1 MSLSERVASHV
12 WNSSGQL
19 GDSRYTTPN
28 EVRICRLL
36 SPAQQI
42 RGGFIRRTDCR
53 KDNFQFSGFRSVVP
67 AAGLIF
73 GMVARATNQDADVSL
88 DDARIVQRI
97 AGGDSAALGE
107 LYDRWSDAVYA
118 AAFAIVGVA
127 EDAEEVV
134 EDTFWQAWK
143 QASRFEIARGA
154 VRSWLLTIARS
165 RAMDKRKSVSRR
177 REEQLESA
185 PPDLLVNDA
194 RTDDRLVEGERTTMV
209 ANALSDLPPVQR
221 EVLEMAYF
229 GGLSQSEIA
238 DCTGLAIGTIKTR
251 IRLGMMKLREQ
262 LAPSRQTT
270 T

>member
-1 MSLSERVASHV
+1 MLLAHDRRWQGRDVRV
-12 WNSSGQL
+12 L
-19 GDSRYTTPN
+19 T
-28 EVRICRLL
+28 
-36 SPAQQI
+36 
-42 RGGFIRRTDCR
+42 
-53 KDNFQFSGFRSVVP
+53 SVD
-67 AAGLIF
+67 LIF
-73 GMVARATNQDADVSL
+73 GMAARATQHDADISL
-88 DDARIVQRI
+88 DDVRIVQRM

-107 LYDRWSDAVYA
+107 FYDRFSDAVYA

-134 EDTFWQAWK
+134 EDTFWQAWN
-143 QASRFEIARGA
+143 QASRFEISRGQ
-154 VRSWLLTIARS
+154 VRAWLLTIARS

-177 REEQLESA
+177 REEQLDSA
-185 PPDLLVNDA
+185 PTELLVNAA
-194 RTDDRLVEGERTTMV
+194 RADDRVVDAERTTMV
-209 ANALSDLPPVQR
+209 AKALSDLPQVQR

>member
-1 MSLSERVASHV
+1 MA
-12 WNSSGQL
+12 
-19 GDSRYTTPN
+19 
-28 EVRICRLL
+28 
-36 SPAQQI
+36 
-42 RGGFIRRTDCR
+42 
-53 KDNFQFSGFRSVVP
+53 
-67 AAGLIF
+67 
-73 GMVARATNQDADVSL
+73 ARATNQDVDVSL

-143 QASRFEIARGA
+143 QASRFETARGA

-185 PPDLLVNDA
+185 PADLLVNDA
-194 RTDDRLVEGERTTMV
+194 RTDDRVVEGERTTMV
-209 ANALSDLPPVQR
+209 ANALSDLPRVQR